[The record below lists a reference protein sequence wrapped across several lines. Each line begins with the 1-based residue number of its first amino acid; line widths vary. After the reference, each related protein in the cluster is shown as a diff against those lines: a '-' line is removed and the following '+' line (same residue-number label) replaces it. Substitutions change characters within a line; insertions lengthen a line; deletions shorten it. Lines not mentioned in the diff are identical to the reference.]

1 MDPYKEWLGI
11 PDGPRPPDHYTLL
24 RVVQF
29 EDNTEK
35 IRNNYKKLNAHVRKY
50 ATGQFSVLSQQ
61 VLNELAK
68 AMLCLTDPER
78 KREYDESQGREF
90 PEDETGTIPMERV
103 LVKQGHIDRD
113 QAKEVQEF
121 ADLRGLSMRDAVV
134 QMKLVSEETATQALA
149 AELKL
154 PFVDLED
161 MVPAFRVLQK
171 VPQKVCQ
178 RNGILPLFVD
188 DNMVLVACSDDP
200 TPELEEELRLRYGLP
215 MRRVLATPSGIRAGI
230 DQYFA
235 EMEAALAELEAADEN
250 LAARSS
256 STGKTSKA
264 EAKSKPA
271 KKTAGT
277 QRQFSDLSPEEQH
290 SRKQLGMIMMM
301 WGFIGSVLF
310 DQFVLKAFVP
320 ALQFSG
326 ALGFL
331 PSLTTLI
338 VAPSVIIYVTKF
350 YWK

>member
-11 PDGPRPPDHYTLL
+11 PDGPRPPDNYTML

-29 EDNTEK
+29 EDDTTK

-50 ATGQFSVLSQQ
+50 ATGQYSVLSQQ

-113 QAKEVQEF
+113 QAKEAQQF
-121 ADLRGLSMRDAVV
+121 ADLRGLSMRDAVI
-134 QMKLVSEETATQALA
+134 QMKLVDEETATQALA

-161 MVPAFRVLQK
+161 LVPAFQVLQK

-178 RNGILPLFVD
+178 RNGILPLFID
-188 DNMVLVACSDDP
+188 DNMLLVACTDDP

-215 MRRVLATPSGIRAGI
+215 MRRVLATPSGIRGGI

-235 EMEAALAELEAADEN
+235 EMDAALAAMEASDQELPVGD
-250 LAARSS
+250 SS
-256 STGKTSKA
+256 SDKA
-264 EAKSKPA
+264 EKKKPKKKAAKS
-271 KKTAGT
+271 TGSS
-277 QRQFSDLSPEEQH
+277 QRFSDLPADEQRQ
-290 SRKQLGMIMMM
+290 RKQLGMIMMM
-301 WGFIGSVLF
+301 WGFIGPVLI
-310 DQFVLKAFVP
+310 DQFFVKGLIGQNLSGVL
-320 ALQFSG
+320 S
-326 ALGFL
+326 FL
-331 PSLTTLI
+331 PSVTTLI
-338 VAPSVIIYVTKF
+338 VTPTVLFFVTKV

>member
-11 PDGPRPPDHYTLL
+11 PDGPRPPDSYTML

-29 EDNTEK
+29 EDDTAK
-35 IRNNYKKLNAHVRKY
+35 IRSNYKKLNAHVRKY
-50 ATGQFSVLSQQ
+50 ATGQYSVLSQQ

-103 LVKQGHIDRD
+103 LIKQGHIDRD
-113 QAKEVQEF
+113 QAKEAQEF
-121 ADLRGLSMRDAVV
+121 ADLRGLSMRDAVI
-134 QMKLVSEETATQALA
+134 QMKLVDEETATQALA

-161 MVPAFRVLQK
+161 LVPAYRVLQK

-178 RNGILPLFVD
+178 RNGILPLFID
-188 DNMVLVACSDDP
+188 DNMLLVACTDDP

-235 EMEAALAELEAADEN
+235 EMEEALAAMEASDQQ
-250 LAARSS
+250 LPVGDTSS
-256 STGKTSKA
+256 DKA
-264 EAKSKPA
+264 EQKKKPKKQPAAKSAGSSQQFSNLPA
-271 KKTAGT
+271 DV
-277 QRQFSDLSPEEQH
+277 QRQ
-290 SRKQLGMIMMM
+290 RKQLGMIMMM
-301 WGFIGSVLF
+301 WGFIGPVLI
-310 DQFVLKAFVP
+310 DQFFVKANFP
-320 ALQFSG
+320 ALNLSN
-326 ALGFL
+326 FL
-331 PSLTTLI
+331 PSVTTLV
-338 VAPSVIIYVTKF
+338 VAPVVILFVTKV

>member
-1 MDPYKEWLGI
+1 VDPYKEWLGI

-29 EDNTEK
+29 EDATDK

-50 ATGQFSVLSQQ
+50 ATGQYSVMSQQ

-90 PEDETGTIPMERV
+90 PEDEGGTIPMERV

-113 QAKEVQEF
+113 QAKEAQQF

-134 QMKLVSEETATQALA
+134 QMKLVSEETATQAFA
-149 AELKL
+149 TELKL

-161 MVPAFRVLQK
+161 LVPAFRVLQK

-178 RNGILPLFVD
+178 RNGILPLFID
-188 DNMVLVACSDDP
+188 DNMLLVACSDDP

-235 EMEAALAELEAADEN
+235 EMEEALAAMDASDQQLPANDTSTRGGRAKEKPKKKPG
-250 LAARSS
+250 SS
-256 STGKTSKA
+256 N
-264 EAKSKPA
+264 
-271 KKTAGT
+271 AGT
-277 QRQFSDLSPEEQH
+277 GTRFADLPEDEQKQ
-290 SRKQLGMIMMM
+290 RKQLGMIMMM
-301 WGFIGSVLF
+301 WGFIGPVLI
-310 DQFVLKAFVP
+310 DQFFVKGLIGQNLSGVL
-320 ALQFSG
+320 S
-326 ALGFL
+326 FL
-331 PSLTTLI
+331 PSVTTLI
-338 VAPSVIIYVTKF
+338 VTPAVLFFVTKV